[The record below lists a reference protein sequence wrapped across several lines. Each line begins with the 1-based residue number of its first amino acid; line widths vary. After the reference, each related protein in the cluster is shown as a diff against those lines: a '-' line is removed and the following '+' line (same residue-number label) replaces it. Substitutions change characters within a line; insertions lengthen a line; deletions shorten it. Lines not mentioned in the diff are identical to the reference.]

1 MSSISKQRQII
12 DRARIIG
19 DVDNLMSAGQ
29 SPNEIRQ
36 DFLAILNKAL
46 KHGQSEVRRRFS
58 EGEATGEQV
67 AEALS
72 FMNDQLV
79 RAIYTFATDHVY
91 PAANPTEGERL
102 SVCAV
107 GGYGRGELAP
117 FSDIDLLFLLPYKET
132 PRQEQVIEY
141 ILYMLWDLKLKVG
154 HATRSVDECVRMSN
168 SDITIRTALL
178 EARYIW
184 GERKL
189 FSQLRRRFYN
199 NAEDGSAL
207 KFVEEKLA
215 ERDARHEK
223 MGASRYVLEPN
234 IKEGKGGLRD
244 LQTLYWIAKRLY
256 SVDAVEN
263 LVDRGVLTNKES
275 RRFRRAHRFMWDV
288 RCHLH
293 YLTNRGEDRLT
304 FDMQP
309 KIAGLLGYR
318 DRTAA
323 RGVERFMKHYY
334 LIAKEI
340 GDLTRIFCAALEA
353 EHQRKPRF
361 RLSSFG
367 IFRRTVNEFVVEGT
381 RLSMDGVQ
389 LDRNPIRILQ
399 IFHTAQTEG
408 LDIHPNALRAI
419 TRNLSAIDSIREDPV
434 ANDLFVKMLTSDKDP
449 ETTLRRLNEAGVFGR
464 FVPDFGRVV
473 AQMQH
478 DMYHVYTVDEHTIFA
493 IGVLNKIENGLFA
506 EEMPVPTKTF
516 QQIQSRRALYVAL
529 LLHDIAKGRGG
540 DDSVLGGEVALQLCP
555 RFGLTEEETDTV
567 VWLVRYHLL
576 MSNTAFRRDVDDP
589 QTIDDFCG
597 LVQSI
602 ERLRL
607 LLVLTAADIR
617 AVGPNVWNTWKAT
630 LLGDLFEAASVR
642 LAGDHSTS
650 AREIRIE
657 QAKDR
662 MSQLLGDLPAGAIGT
677 HIARGYPSYWLSF
690 DPDTHAR
697 HARIANEADFNS
709 AKLTIKSK
717 VDLSKGV
724 TEVTIFAVDHPGL
737 FSRIAGA
744 MAITGANIVDAK
756 IFTTTDGM
764 ALDTFW
770 VQDDKGRV
778 FDSSENLTRLRTR
791 IEQTLLGQLRPREEL
806 KKGRELSRRARVFEV
821 APRVIIDNDASLTHT
836 VIEVNGRDRSGLLY
850 DLTRAISALN
860 LQIGSA
866 HITTFGEKAVDVFY
880 VKDVFG
886 LKVAN
891 DVKLKQ
897 IHRDLL
903 AVVSNT
909 EQSMPVDRS
918 TNTESQISAAE

>member
-1 MSSISKQRQII
+1 MPSIFKQRQII
-12 DRARIIG
+12 DRAKIIG
-19 DVDNLMSAGQ
+19 DVDSLMSAGQ
-29 SPNEIRQ
+29 SPKEIRQ
-36 DFLAILNKAL
+36 DFYVILNKAL
-46 KHGQSEVRRRFS
+46 KQGQSEVRRRFRD
-58 EGEATGEQV
+58 GEATGEQV

-72 FMNDQLV
+72 FLNDQLV

-154 HATRSVDECVRMSN
+154 HATRSIDECVRMSN

-184 GERKL
+184 GEKKL
-189 FSQLRRRFYN
+189 FSELRRRFYRD
-199 NAEDGSAL
+199 AVDGSTL

-215 ERDARHEK
+215 ERDARHQK
-223 MGASRYVLEPN
+223 MGGSRYVLEPN

-244 LQTLYWIAKRLY
+244 LQTLYWIAKHLY
-256 SVDAVEN
+256 KVDAVEN

-275 RRFRRAHRFMWDV
+275 KRFSRAHRFIWDV

-304 FDMQP
+304 FDLQP
-309 KIAGLLGYR
+309 KIAELLGYR
-318 DRTAA
+318 DRTTA

-334 LIAKEI
+334 LVAKEI

-361 RLSSFG
+361 RLSSMG
-367 IFRRTVNEFVVEGT
+367 IFRRTVGEFVVEGS
-381 RLSMDGVQ
+381 RLTMDGVQ
-389 LDRNPIRILQ
+389 LETDPIRILQ
-399 IFHTAQTEG
+399 IFHTAQIEG
-408 LDIHPNALRAI
+408 LDIHPKALRAI
-419 TRNLSAIDSIREDPV
+419 TRNLSAIDRIREDTA
-434 ANDLFVKMLTSDKDP
+434 ANRLFVEMLTSDKDP

-478 DMYHVYTVDEHTIFA
+478 DMYHVYTVDEHTILA
-493 IGVLNKIENGLFA
+493 IGVLHKIENGFFA
-506 EEMPVPTKTF
+506 EDMPVPTRTL

-540 DDSVLGGEVALQLCP
+540 DHSVLGGDVALALCP

-576 MSNTAFRRDVDDP
+576 MSNTAFRRDIDDP
-589 QTIDDFCG
+589 QTIDDFCE

-617 AVGPNVWNTWKAT
+617 AVGPNVWNIWKAT
-630 LLGDLFEAASVR
+630 LLGDLFEAASER
-642 LAGDHSTS
+642 LAGGHSTS
-650 AREIRIE
+650 ARESRIE
-657 QAKDR
+657 RAKDH
-662 MSQLLGDLPAGAIGT
+662 MGQFLGDLPAEAIST
-677 HIARGYPSYWLSF
+677 HITRGYPSYWLSF
-690 DPDTHAR
+690 DADTHAR
-697 HARIANEADFNS
+697 HARIAHEADSNS
-709 AKLTIKSK
+709 ARLTIKSK

-724 TEVTIFAVDHPGL
+724 TEVTIFALDHSGL

-770 VQDDKGRV
+770 VQDDNGGV
-778 FDSSENLTRLRTR
+778 FDGSENLTRLHTR
-791 IEQTLLGQLRPREEL
+791 IEQTLLGQLRPKEEL
-806 KKGRELSRRARVFEV
+806 KKSRQLSRRARVFKV

-836 VIEVNGRDRSGLLY
+836 VIEVNGRDRSGFLY

-886 LKVAN
+886 LKIAN
-891 DVKLKQ
+891 DAKLEQ
-897 IHRDLL
+897 IHQDLL
-903 AVVSNT
+903 AVVSSNDQT
-909 EQSMPVDRS
+909 MPVERPA
-918 TNTESQISAAE
+918 NIERQISAAE